1 MNHNLLSFLF
11 VVTAMMSHVSLL
23 AKVDPPKPVLPV
35 PTAEQVAWQRMETY
49 AFIHY
54 GPDTFY
60 GEDGVEWGYG
70 NYPVD
75 LFNPTLGYCD
85 VDQWVDALQAGGMK
99 GVIFTAKHH
108 DGFCL
113 WPTEY
118 TDYSIKNS
126 PYKQGKGDVV
136 GELAEACRK
145 KGMKFGIYLSPWDRH
160 QATYATPAYVDYY
173 KKQLR
178 EVLSNYGELF
188 EVWFDGANGGDG
200 WYGGADEKRSID
212 KEHYYDFPTLFGY
225 VRELQPQ
232 AIIFSNGGP
241 GCRWVGSEEGV
252 AGATCWS
259 MLRSADARPA
269 FDASYSMNGAEDG
282 DVWVPAECDVSIRR
296 PNWFYHEADNAKGIL
311 TADQLEDLYNKNVG
325 HNATF
330 LLNVP
335 VTRTG
340 RMHPTDVANLKA
352 FREKLDR
359 IYAHNLLVGS
369 KVKGSHVRSS
379 AYKAKNVL
387 SDDYDSY
394 WATPDGVCSASL
406 TFKFCRKAQ
415 SFNRIVLQEYI
426 PLGQRVKKFEV
437 EYSLDGKSWTG
448 IDCGEETTTI
458 GYKRILVFPTVMA
471 RMLRVRFLD
480 ARGPL
485 CINNIGAY
493 LAE

>member
-145 KGMKFGIYLSPWDRH
+145 KGMKFGIYLSPDR
-160 QATYATPAYVDYY
+160 
-173 KKQLR
+173 
-178 EVLSNYGELF
+178 
-188 EVWFDGANGGDG
+188 
-200 WYGGADEKRSID
+200 
-212 KEHYYDFPTLFGY
+212 
-225 VRELQPQ
+225 
-232 AIIFSNGGP
+232 
-241 GCRWVGSEEGV
+241 
-252 AGATCWS
+252 
-259 MLRSADARPA
+259 
-269 FDASYSMNGAEDG
+269 
-282 DVWVPAECDVSIRR
+282 
-296 PNWFYHEADNAKGIL
+296 
-311 TADQLEDLYNKNVG
+311 
-325 HNATF
+325 
-330 LLNVP
+330 
-335 VTRTG
+335 
-340 RMHPTDVANLKA
+340 
-352 FREKLDR
+352 
-359 IYAHNLLVGS
+359 
-369 KVKGSHVRSS
+369 
-379 AYKAKNVL
+379 
-387 SDDYDSY
+387 
-394 WATPDGVCSASL
+394 
-406 TFKFCRKAQ
+406 
-415 SFNRIVLQEYI
+415 
-426 PLGQRVKKFEV
+426 
-437 EYSLDGKSWTG
+437 KS
-448 IDCGEETTTI
+448 
-458 GYKRILVFPTVMA
+458 VV
-471 RMLRVRFLD
+471 
-480 ARGPL
+480 
-485 CINNIGAY
+485 
-493 LAE
+493 

>member
-1 MNHNLLSFLF
+1 MRHRLFLF
-11 VVTAMMSHVSLL
+11 LVACVVAWPQLQSLH
-23 AKVDPPKPVLPV
+23 AKVNPPKPVLPL
-35 PTAEQVAWQRMETY
+35 PTDHQVAWQRMETY

-54 GPDTFY
+54 GPDTYY
-60 GEDGVEWGYG
+60 GDDGVEWGYG

-75 LFNPTLGYCD
+75 IFNPTLGYCD
-85 VDQWVDALQAGGMK
+85 VDQWVESLKAGGMK
-99 GVIFTAKHH
+99 GVILTAKHH

-113 WPTEY
+113 WPTKY

-126 PYKQGKGDVV
+126 PYKNGKGDVV
-136 GELAEACRK
+136 GELAEACRRH
-145 KGMKFGIYLSPWDRH
+145 GLKFGVYLSPWDRH

-178 EVLSNYGELF
+178 ELLSNYGELF

-212 KEHYYDFPTLFGY
+212 KEHYYDFPTLFSY

-241 GCRWVGSEEGV
+241 GCRWVGNEDGI
-252 AGATCWS
+252 AGETNWS
-259 MLRSADARPA
+259 MLRRGDDRPA
-269 FDASYSMNGAEDG
+269 FDASYSPTGAEDG
-282 DVWVPAECDVSIRR
+282 EVWVPAECDVSIRR
-296 PNWFYHEADNAKGIL
+296 PHWFYHEADNEKGIL
-311 TADQLEDLYNKNVG
+311 TSDQLVDLYYKNVG
-325 HNATF
+325 RNATF

-340 RMHPTDVANLKA
+340 RMHPTDVAKLKA

-359 IYAHNLLVGS
+359 IFAHNLLGTA
-369 KVKGSHVRSS
+369 KVKASNVRGS
-379 AYKAKNVL
+379 AYKAKNVVNG
-387 SDDYDSY
+387 DYDRY
-394 WATPDGVCSASL
+394 WATADGVNSGTL
-406 TFKFCRKAQ
+406 TFTMNGRQ

-426 PLGQRVKKFEV
+426 PLGQRVKSFCAEW
-437 EYSLDGKSWTG
+437 SNDGTTWQK
-448 IDCGEETTTI
+448 IDCGEQTTTI
-458 GYKRILVFPTVMA
+458 GHKRILVFPTVTA
-471 RMLRVRFLD
+471 RMLRIRFID

-485 CINNIGAY
+485 CINAVGAY